1 MLSALLGVVFCVVP
15 NIGMPGA
22 GAGAHCRLVGGGGSK
37 EIFEWSQVVGS
48 LARRHPVSRGDDCD
62 SDEVSRGG
70 HTSRGPATQQL
81 HLFTLLNFIV
91 HSL

>member
-1 MLSALLGVVFCVVP
+1 MLSAVLRVVFCVVP

-22 GAGAHCRLVGGGGSK
+22 GAGSHCRLVGGGGSK

-48 LARRHPVSRGDDCD
+48 LARRHSVSRGCDCD

-70 HTSRGPATQQL
+70 HTSRGPASSNCICL
-81 HLFTLLNFIV
+81 HC
-91 HSL
+91 